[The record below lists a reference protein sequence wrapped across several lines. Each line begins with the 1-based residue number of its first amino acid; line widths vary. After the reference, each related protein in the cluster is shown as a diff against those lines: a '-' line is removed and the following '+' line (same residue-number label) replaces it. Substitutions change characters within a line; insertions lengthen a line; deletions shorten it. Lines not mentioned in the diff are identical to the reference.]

1 MNLVYQ
7 ATYLTQDDRQIFC
20 TVLANSAAEA
30 VNNVL
35 KLYPDCV
42 RVIRAMPSNFD

>member
-7 ATYLTQDDRQIFC
+7 ATYLTQDDPTGF
-20 TVLANSAAEA
+20 SALSSRTAPEA

-42 RVIRAMPSNFD
+42 RVIRAMPSL